1 MLFRCGFLRIVIA
14 TETLAFGI
22 NMPCRSVVFAGDNV
36 ALNSIQYQ
44 QMSGRAGRRGLDVL
58 GHVIFFDI
66 PRHKMHRLM
75 VAPVPKLR
83 GHFLHS
89 STFLLRLLAL
99 DNLVSSQRGA
109 TPSVVSR
116 VRNAVSRALS
126 QSLFDAEF
134 SNARLVRSVQGKYI
148 LDSLVR
154 RGLVDLDGFPKGLMS
169 LANHLHFMEPSNL
182 ALVALLQGGA
192 LHEICSRPDGEG
204 WDFSKQPPVWRGSLN
219 DWDTVARDLL
229 VVLSHLFC
237 RERLH
242 SSLTQDASAAR
253 RGLVLLPQLPESCIQ
268 VLNTLH
274 QSTLLSLSSAAAALA
289 SEIPPA
295 AQLAL
300 PLSKQNFPSKQP
312 DAKGQGPC
320 GVALSADAIG
330 VCNAFACLSGDC
342 DTAASCQDLVSSA
355 REELG
360 LHDALLPL
368 PALPGPPLSAYVV
381 DFFSHEQL
389 DVVCR
394 ECGMCSAVAWQG
406 LRQFQLILSSLHK
419 ALEKYAPPSDV
430 LLSSI
435 ARLDAEY
442 SGKFYAKLYR

>member
-1 MLFRCGFLRIVIA
+1 MLMTRLAATRQLLTRCQKLELVILSTRFCKQA
-14 TETLAFGI
+14 
-22 NMPCRSVVFAGDNV
+22 RGD
-36 ALNSIQYQ
+36 ASASG
-44 QMSGRAGRRGLDVL
+44 SGRAGRRGLDVL
-58 GHVIFFDI
+58 GHVIFFDV

-99 DNLVSSQRGA
+99 DKLVSSQRGA
-109 TPSVVSR
+109 TPLVVSR
-116 VRNAVSRALS
+116 VRNAVCRALS
-126 QSLFDAEF
+126 QSLFDADL

-148 LDSLVR
+148 LDALVR
-154 RGLVDLDGFPKGLMS
+154 RGLVDGDGLPKGLMS
-169 LANHLHFMEPSNL
+169 LANHVHFTEPSNL

-192 LHEICSRPDGEG
+192 LHQICSKPDGEG
-204 WDFSKQPPVWRGSLN
+204 WDLSKQPAVWRGSLN
-219 DWDTVARDLL
+219 DWDAVARDLL

-242 SSLTQDASAAR
+242 SSLTQDAASTAR

-268 VLNTLH
+268 VLNSLH
-274 QSTLLSLSSAAAALA
+274 QSTLLSLTSAAAALA
-289 SEIPPA
+289 SDLPPP

-300 PLSKQNFPSKQP
+300 PLSKLTFPSKQP
-312 DAKGQGPC
+312 DAQMLGAC
-320 GVALSADAIG
+320 GVTLSTGSID
-330 VCNAFACLSGDC
+330 VCDAFACLSGDC
-342 DTAASCQDLVSSA
+342 DTVASCEDLVSSA

-360 LHDALLPL
+360 LHAALLPL

-389 DVVCR
+389 DLVCS

-419 ALEKYAPPSDV
+419 ALDKYAPPCDV
-430 LLSSI
+430 LLASI